1 MTLSDPHTAVHLRGD
16 SANVIA
22 DGSAAATA
30 EARKRAHDARPGPVF
45 LSEHSFRSIILA
57 VESFGRL
64 GESGD
69 EVVNQLAVNAVGG
82 VNGGHI
88 ARKGVVK

>member
-1 MTLSDPHTAVHLRGD
+1 MQGGSTIIDGLAASTAG
-16 SANVIA
+16 
-22 DGSAAATA
+22 
-30 EARKRAHDARPGPVF
+30 ARKRAHYARPGRVSF
-45 LSEHSFRSIILA
+45 DEHSFKLTTLA
-57 VESFGRL
+57 VKSFGRL